1 MQNSFVLLL
10 SLSRNLYHDLAIYI
24 FAWEIFYCL
33 GSLALNHDFMNRNGI
48 LGTAEPPFALVVHI
62 ESGNLK
68 NVQKPSRLSCPPF
81 FEQSCFKNFFW
92 KLFSPTMWKKCSSN
106 REQLWQI
113 YWIILSLTLLK
124 KDSKAY
130 FLRKHWGQNLTYSNK
145 RGLFDWCPIIAIF
158 CCCFF

>member
-48 LGTAEPPFALVVHI
+48 LGTAEPPFALVMHI

-68 NVQKPSRLSCPPF
+68 KCLKTYQGYLELLFFGQSR
-81 FEQSCFKNFFW
+81 FKNGI
-92 KLFSPTMWKKCSSN
+92 WKKNVLAYYVKKECSISN
-106 REQLWQI
+106 WEQLWQI
-113 YWIILSLTLLK
+113 
-124 KDSKAY
+124 
-130 FLRKHWGQNLTYSNK
+130 
-145 RGLFDWCPIIAIF
+145 
-158 CCCFF
+158 